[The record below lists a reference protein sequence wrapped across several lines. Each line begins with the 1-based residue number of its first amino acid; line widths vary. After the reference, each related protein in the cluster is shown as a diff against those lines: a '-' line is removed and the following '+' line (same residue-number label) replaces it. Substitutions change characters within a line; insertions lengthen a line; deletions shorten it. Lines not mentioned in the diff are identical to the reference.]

1 MATGIAQSWTLQH
14 PGHAPTELK
23 ITLGPSHFSS
33 FTPQHTAPPCSALH
47 PSRILLTPQC
57 ASRAVS
63 ASRPFACAVHT
74 AWYTSPQSIPP
85 HSSSYSRSQHRHALL
100 QEVLSD
106 APLAELGKSSGL
118 AQCPVPPASQLSPV
132 CLCFLPYLVTG
143 LSPFLNQALQE
154 DRPRTAFF
162 SSISNIQHR
171 TAP

>member
-1 MATGIAQSWTLQH
+1 MGIAQSWILQH

-33 FTPQHTAPPCSALH
+33 FTPQHTPPPCSALH

-100 QEVLSD
+100 QEVCPAS
-106 APLAELGKSSGL
+106 LAE
-118 AQCPVPPASQLSPV
+118 
-132 CLCFLPYLVTG
+132 
-143 LSPFLNQALQE
+143 
-154 DRPRTAFF
+154 
-162 SSISNIQHR
+162 
-171 TAP
+171 